1 MSRKT
6 QSIGGVLLVL
16 IATISACSPNSAAE
30 PTTDPNAIYTSAAVT
45 VQAQLTKA
53 AEGKPTATYTMQ
65 PPTETPTLEPSPMQ
79 TDSSAP
85 GEPVETAAQPSLP
98 TATATYV
105 PPVAAAKYELVSQ
118 NPADGTTLP
127 PDYKFDMIWTI
138 KNTGTTTWTED
149 YTVQFFIGDRI
160 AGTKYTI
167 TSYNFRES
175 VEPGKTTNII
185 VDMMTASTAG
195 EYYSWWKI
203 KDENGNN
210 FGDLDVTISVGGPTM
225 TPTP

>member
-1 MSRKT
+1 MSRKF
-6 QSIGGVLLVL
+6 QRIGIFIL
-16 IATISACSPNSAAE
+16 IMLITLPACSPKTAAE
-30 PTTDPNAIYTSAAVT
+30 PTTDPNMIYTSAAIT

-53 AEGKPTATYTMQ
+53 AEGKPTATYTLQ
-65 PPTETPTLEPSPMQ
+65 PPTETPTVEPLPMQ
-79 TDSSAP
+79 TEPGVP
-85 GEPVETAAQPSLP
+85 GEPVQTATQASLP
-98 TATATYV
+98 SATATYA

-118 NPADGTTLP
+118 DPADGTTLA

-138 KNTGTTTWTED
+138 KNTGTATWTED

-160 AGTKYTI
+160 GGTKYTI
-167 TSYNFRES
+167 NSYNFRES
-175 VEPGKTTNII
+175 VEPGKTTSII
-185 VDMMTASTAG
+185 VDMMAPSSPG

-210 FGDLDVTISVGGPTM
+210 FGDLDVTLSVGGPTM